1 MNSPSNAMPG
11 SFESQ
16 RTASAPASIMTP
28 LYWSIRR
35 ELWESRSIY
44 LAPLAAAGLFLI
56 GFSASLVRLP
66 SQMRATMALDPMKQ
80 QDLIERHYDLAAL
93 LLMGT
98 FLVVA
103 VFYCLDALHG
113 ERRDRS
119 ILFWKSMP
127 VSDLTVVMSK
137 ALIPLLLLPL
147 ITWTIT
153 VALQFVMLLMS
164 TAVLLATGQS
174 VSALWTHVPIVRMS
188 VLLLYHLVAMH
199 GLIYAPFYTWMML
212 VSGWARRA
220 TFLWAAL
227 PPLVIGFFE
236 KIAFNTSHFG
246 EMLLNRFA
254 GGSET
259 VAYPAVSSTMQ
270 NMVGP
275 SLGIFLVSP
284 TLWIGLLVS
293 AIFLAVA
300 VRLRRYQGPV

>member
-11 SFESQ
+11 SLEPS
-16 RTASAPASIMTP
+16 RTDAAEISIVRS
-28 LYWSIRR
+28 LYWSVRR

-44 LAPLAAAGLFLI
+44 LAPLAVAGLFLV
-56 GFSASLVRLP
+56 GFAASLVRLP
-66 SQMRATMALDPMKQ
+66 SQMRATLALDPMKQ

-103 VFYCLDALHG
+103 IFYCLDALHG

-119 ILFWKSMP
+119 ILFWKSLP
-127 VSDLTVVMSK
+127 VSDFTVVMSK

-153 VALQFVMLLMS
+153 VALQLVMLLLS
-164 TAVLLATGQS
+164 TVVLLATGQS

-188 VLLLYHLVAMH
+188 MLLLYHLVAMH
-199 GLIYAPFYTWMML
+199 GLIYAPFYSWMML

-236 KIAFNTSHFG
+236 KIAFNTSYFSG
-246 EMLLNRFA
+246 MLLERFA
-254 GGSET
+254 GGPET
-259 VAYPAVSSTMQ
+259 VSYPAPSSMMQ
-270 NMVGP
+270 NMVPPSMTMFLISP
-275 SLGIFLVSP
+275 SLWVGLV
-284 TLWIGLLVS
+284 VS
-293 AIFLAVA
+293 AIFLAAA